1 MNTDY
6 LREFVVFAG
15 HMSFTSAARTLSLSQ
30 PTLSRHISELERQ
43 YGCKLVDRSSQALR
57 LTYCGRVLLQQ
68 APELIALEETI
79 DMRMASARAEP
90 CGNLTIERY
99 RKSPL
104 IQGMMQRAAS
114 MVTNTHPGY
123 TVVRRPLRAGETS
136 RDAVARGEIDEG
148 IIACT
153 TDHTAH
159 CPVTET
165 EGIGSLELTGHRE
178 RIYFVVSVR
187 DSLASCKS
195 ASFDDIAGH
204 CLVFPLNPEFARC
217 QPDVERLLGERGHTL
232 RWRPYELDD
241 VEELGLMRIEPN
253 EAFIVVE
260 SAAASPD
267 TYYLHNPD
275 LRLIP
280 CSDDVWVTRYLIFST
295 NSDNPV
301 LHSFL
306 DAMAHLDSKNMCN
319 R

>member
-123 TVVRRPLRAGETS
+123 TIVRRPLRAGETS
-136 RDAVARGEIDEG
+136 RDAVARGEIMRVLSRAPL
-148 IIACT
+148 IT
-153 TDHTAH
+153 QHTA
-159 CPVTET
+159 P
-165 EGIGSLELTGHRE
+165 S
-178 RIYFVVSVR
+178 
-187 DSLASCKS
+187 
-195 ASFDDIAGH
+195 
-204 CLVFPLNPEFARC
+204 
-217 QPDVERLLGERGHTL
+217 
-232 RWRPYELDD
+232 
-241 VEELGLMRIEPN
+241 
-253 EAFIVVE
+253 
-260 SAAASPD
+260 
-267 TYYLHNPD
+267 
-275 LRLIP
+275 LRLKALGR
-280 CSDDVWVTRYLIFST
+280 W
-295 NSDNPV
+295 NSQV
-301 LHSFL
+301 IASE
-306 DAMAHLDSKNMCN
+306 SIS
-319 R
+319 